1 MRRYAKLEYV
11 RVRLRA
17 GLINMVN
24 SQPRDTK
31 REEIPRRG
39 TGEKENHFRF
49 EACGFNKR
57 LNANQKVERP
67 DLKLLLASVTRETV
81 QEAGSGDEFGPKKTA
96 AGVFAL
102 EM

>member
-31 REEIPRRG
+31 REEIPQRG
-39 TGEKENHFRF
+39 TGEKENHFQF
-49 EACGFNKR
+49 EASGF
-57 LNANQKVERP
+57 P
-67 DLKLLLASVTRETV
+67 
-81 QEAGSGDEFGPKKTA
+81 
-96 AGVFAL
+96 
-102 EM
+102 